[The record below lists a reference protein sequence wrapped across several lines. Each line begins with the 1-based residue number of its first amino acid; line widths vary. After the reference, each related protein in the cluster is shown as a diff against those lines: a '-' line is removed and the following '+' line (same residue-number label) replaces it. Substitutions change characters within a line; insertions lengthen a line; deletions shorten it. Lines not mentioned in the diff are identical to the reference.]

1 MEPWR
6 EELALLEAR
15 LAVQHLVLRAL
26 VHSHPDPSA
35 VLDEWRKLRADSV
48 AAAYA
53 LPSDVRTSEW
63 LTEQVHTLAAD
74 WMAELALA
82 AARHTAEREDGK
94 SRVQAPSP

>member
-6 EELALLEAR
+6 EELALLKAR

-26 VHSHPDPSA
+26 VHSHPHPA
-35 VLDEWRKLRADSV
+35 TVLDEWRKLRADTV

-53 LPSDVRTSEW
+53 SPAEAGAAEW
-63 LTEQVHTLAAD
+63 LSEQMQSVAAD

-82 AARHTAEREDGK
+82 ATRRDVAGAIAGPARDA
-94 SRVQAPSP
+94 